1 MSCHPGTNLGVHLR
15 QAMRFQYS
23 VPKPIHPC
31 SISDVIRDNLSLTRV
46 DDWSPAIIHHSPT
59 TVTRVRPHGLHP
71 LRVDVLKQI
80 ANALI
85 FPIKYWYGNA
95 THRIILPTLYV
106 MIYLFIYT
114 LTSQFDHEE
123 EDRERGTV
131 SRTVT
136 GGESEGRSI
145 SFCFLTTT
153 AIITEI
159 SITISVDGDGDSEE
173 KEMVFFLFLSSA
185 GRGGGITNHQLPPS
199 RTNAEDV
206 VRRIHLI

>member
-59 TVTRVRPHGLHP
+59 TVTRVRPHGL

-95 THRIILPTLYV
+95 SHRIILPIHF
-106 MIYLFIYT
+106 MSWSIYLFIHT
-114 LTSQFDHEE
+114 HLNLTMKKTTEREE
-123 EDRERGTV
+123 QYLGQWQ
-131 SRTVT
+131 
-136 GGESEGRSI
+136 
-145 SFCFLTTT
+145 
-153 AIITEI
+153 
-159 SITISVDGDGDSEE
+159 EE
-173 KEMVFFLFLSSA
+173 KVRDVQFHSA
-185 GRGGGITNHQLPPS
+185 F
-199 RTNAEDV
+199 
-206 VRRIHLI
+206 